1 MNISPKA
8 YRRLVPCLMPLA
20 ALYLLWRARKQSDYL
35 KHWGERFAWSD
46 FPAAR
51 PNHPRIWIHAV
62 SVGETNAARPL
73 VQAILKEWPQCDIL
87 LTHMTPTGR
96 DTGAKIKAL
105 APERIEQCFLP
116 YDAPFAMEK
125 FLRQTQPKMGI
136 VMETEVWPTVLEE
149 AKRKGIPMLLAN
161 ARLSEKSFNQAMK
174 AEALMR
180 DAMAKF
186 AAVCAQSPKDAERLV
201 AIGTKEPEITG
212 SLKFDIQ
219 APMAALEKATY
230 WKAIIGRPVVL
241 LASTRAG
248 EEELLI
254 NELRENSQPNVLYLL
269 VPRHPQRFDEVE
281 ALIKAS
287 GLSYQRRSTL
297 ECPSDLSTDT
307 QVLLGD
313 SMGEMFFYCALADIT
328 LMGGSFKPF
337 GCQNVIEPTSVG
349 VPVIVGP
356 STFNFAQVV
365 EEGKRIG
372 GIFQV
377 ESEHEAL
384 AKAHALL
391 DDHQAWQIAHEKALA
406 FSQAFIGAT
415 ERTMKVIR
423 TLWKN

>member
-46 FPAAR
+46 FPQPR

-62 SVGETNAARPL
+62 SVGETNATRPL
-73 VQAILKEWPQCDIL
+73 VQAILKEWPHCDIL

-96 DTGAKIKAL
+96 DAGAKIKAL

-116 YDAPFAMEK
+116 YDAPYAMEK
-125 FLRQTQPKMGI
+125 FLRQTQPRLGI

-174 AEALMR
+174 AEDLMR
-180 DAMAKF
+180 DAMSKF
-186 AAVCAQSPKDAERLV
+186 SAVCAQSPKDAERLV
-201 AIGTKEPEITG
+201 SIGTKTPEITG

-219 APMAALEKATY
+219 APRVALEKATY
-230 WKAIIGRPVVL
+230 WKAIIGRPIML

-248 EEELLI
+248 EEEVLI
-254 NELRENSQPNVLYLL
+254 NELCQTVQSNTLYLL

-281 ALIKAS
+281 GIVKAS
-287 GLSYQRRSTL
+287 GLRYQRRSAL
-297 ECPSDLSTDT
+297 ECPSDLLADT

-313 SMGEMFFYCALADIT
+313 SMGEMFFYCALADVT
-328 LMGGSFKPF
+328 MMGGSFKPF
-337 GCQNVIEPTSVG
+337 GCQNVIEPASVG
-349 VPVIVGP
+349 VPVVVGP

-377 ESEHEAL
+377 ENEKEAF
-384 AKAHALL
+384 AHAHALL
-391 DDHQAWQIAHEKALA
+391 DDHQAWQTAHAKAVE

>member
-46 FPAAR
+46 FPSAR

-62 SVGETNAARPL
+62 SVGETNATRPL

-149 AKRKGIPMLLAN
+149 AKRKGIPMVLAN

-201 AIGTKEPEITG
+201 AIGTKEPEIDRK
-212 SLKFDIQ
+212 S
-219 APMAALEKATY
+219 
-230 WKAIIGRPVVL
+230 VV
-241 LASTRAG
+241 
-248 EEELLI
+248 
-254 NELRENSQPNVLYLL
+254 
-269 VPRHPQRFDEVE
+269 
-281 ALIKAS
+281 
-287 GLSYQRRSTL
+287 
-297 ECPSDLSTDT
+297 
-307 QVLLGD
+307 
-313 SMGEMFFYCALADIT
+313 
-328 LMGGSFKPF
+328 
-337 GCQNVIEPTSVG
+337 
-349 VPVIVGP
+349 
-356 STFNFAQVV
+356 
-365 EEGKRIG
+365 
-372 GIFQV
+372 
-377 ESEHEAL
+377 
-384 AKAHALL
+384 
-391 DDHQAWQIAHEKALA
+391 
-406 FSQAFIGAT
+406 
-415 ERTMKVIR
+415 
-423 TLWKN
+423 